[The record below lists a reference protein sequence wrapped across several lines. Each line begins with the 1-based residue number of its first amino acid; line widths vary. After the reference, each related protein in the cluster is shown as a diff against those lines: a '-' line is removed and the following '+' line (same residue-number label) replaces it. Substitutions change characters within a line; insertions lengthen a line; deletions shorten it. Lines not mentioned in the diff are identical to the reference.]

1 MKKPSVMLILE
12 GTYPYNGGG
21 VSTWAH
27 HLCNKVNNIDFKLY
41 SINASFE
48 DKPKY
53 ELSRNIS
60 EVIQVPLWTPDEPY
74 DYISYGEEYYKTV
87 AKKEFIS
94 DDVVAEKFVP
104 IFKSLLEFIYR
115 KDQDIQELD
124 DIFHRLWLYFE
135 DYDYKETM
143 RNEHV
148 WITYRNTLSKYI
160 IGERN
165 PDAALI
171 DITIGLR
178 WIYRFLIPLA
188 IVNVPKV
195 DIAHLTLSGFPVIP
209 ALITKYRYGTKIML
223 TEHGVF
229 IRERL
234 LAISNSEY
242 PYFLKSLLI
251 KFSEAIARLAYYKA
265 DVIVS
270 VTAFNQKW
278 EKWYGANPAKFKIIY
293 NGIDPEIFKP
303 GPKPAHLKEVP
314 TVVAVAR
321 VFELKDIL
329 TMIRSCAV
337 AKQIIPEVQ
346 YLVYGDDQAVPEY
359 TLECL
364 ALINDLD
371 LIRNFKFMGAR
382 NDPQNIFLEGDI
394 SILTSISEGFPY
406 TVIESMSCGIPVVS
420 TDVGGVREAID
431 DSCGCTCKPKDAEGI
446 GKAVVRLLLDK
457 DLRRIMGENAREK
470 VLENFTL
477 NKFIDQYEDIY
488 KDLLEVKKP
497 ELELAEIED
506 QSQK

>member
-1 MKKPSVMLILE
+1 MAKPSVMLILE
-12 GTYPYNGGG
+12 GTYPFHGGG

-27 HLCNKVNNIDFKLY
+27 HLCNKVSNIDFKLY
-41 SINASFE
+41 TINASFE
-48 DKPKY
+48 KDPKY
-53 ELSRNIS
+53 KLSDNIS

-87 AKKEFIS
+87 AKKEWINDEIVAQKFI
-94 DDVVAEKFVP
+94 P
-104 IFKSLLEFIYR
+104 IFKGLLEFIYSD
-115 KDQDIQELD
+115 DQEIEDLDI
-124 DIFHRLWLYFE
+124 IFHQLWFYFE

-143 RNEHV
+143 RNRHV
-148 WITYRNTLSKYI
+148 WITYRDTLAKFI

-165 PDAALI
+165 PDASLI

-178 WIYRFLIPLA
+178 WIYRFLIPLS
-188 IVNVPKV
+188 IVNLPKV

-209 ALITKYRYGTKIML
+209 ALIANYKHDTKIML

-270 VTAFNQKW
+270 VTTFNQKW
-278 EKWYGANPAKFKIIY
+278 EKWYGADPKKFKIIY
-293 NGIDPEIFKP
+293 NGIDPDVFKP
-303 GPKPAHLKEVP
+303 GPKPAHLKDIP

-329 TMIRSCAV
+329 TMIGSCAV
-337 AKQIIPEVQ
+337 VKKTIPNVQ

-359 TLECL
+359 TKECL
-364 ALINDLD
+364 ELINELG
-371 LIRNFKFMGAR
+371 LQENFKFMGPR
-382 NDPQNIFLEGDI
+382 KDPQNIFLEGDL

-406 TVIESMSCGIPVVS
+406 TVIESLGCGIPVIS
-420 TDVGGVREAID
+420 TEVGGVKEALD
-431 DSCGCTCKPKDAEGI
+431 ESCGFTCKPKDVEGI
-446 GKAVVRLLLDK
+446 GNAVIKLLLDD
-457 DLRRIMGENAREK
+457 DLRKTMGKNARER
-470 VLENFTL
+470 VLKNFTL
-477 NKFIDQYEDIY
+477 NKFVREYEDVY
-488 KDLLEVKKP
+488 KTLLETKKTKP
-497 ELELAEIED
+497 KLAKVEG
-506 QSQK
+506 